1 MKSLQV
7 KNENEFSAVGIYQ
20 GHSIK
25 NSYDVELK
33 LLFTAEHSEEALQ
46 FIAGITNYIKVI
58 CNKSGNKLKLG
69 TWGVYRFTIDK
80 NMQVKISLKST
91 TENANIEALNALV
104 VDTGSDDTEMVFK
117 VRVETN

>member
-1 MKSLQV
+1 MKSLSV
-7 KNENEFSAVGIYQ
+7 KNENEFTAIGIYQ
-20 GHSIK
+20 GHNIK

-33 LLFTAEHSEEALQ
+33 LLFTAEHLEEALQ
-46 FIAGITNYIKVI
+46 FITGITNYIKVI

-91 TENANIEALNALV
+91 MENANIEALNSLV
-104 VDTGSDDTEMVFK
+104 INTGSEDEEMIFK
-117 VRVETN
+117 VRIETN